1 MTQPHSTDH
10 NERTW
15 IPPPNGF
22 LKRNLDAAILKEI
35 NTFGGGLCIRG
46 EHGSYIKSK
55 SNIFQGISSPSSEA
69 ECANPMD
76 PAAGIQ

>member
-35 NTFGGGLCIRG
+35 NTLEVVFV
-46 EHGSYIKSK
+46 
-55 SNIFQGISSPSSEA
+55 SEENMEA
-69 ECANPMD
+69 
-76 PAAGIQ
+76 I